1 MGLDMYL
8 NKAKRIGEVTVNEL
22 LALDSYFSYVTRP
35 NKYRDCASEKW
46 CGLDMKDVNLDL
58 VEDYITEY
66 THRYSTWDTEKK
78 YGYKTIFEQIGYWR
92 KANHIHNWFVK
103 NVQDGI
109 DECDTYEVTKEQL
122 EDLLSVCKEVLNNS
136 KLVKG
141 KVVNGQKYEN
151 GKMVN
156 IYQDGEY
163 IEDSSVA
170 EELLPTTSGFFFG
183 GTEYDE
189 WYYKD
194 VENTINIIE
203 NVLITTDFKHEVVM
217 YHSSW

>member
-8 NKAKRIGEVTVNEL
+8 NKAKRIKEATVNEL
-22 LALDSYFSYVTRP
+22 LALEGYFSYIARP
-35 NKYRDCASEKW
+35 NEYRDCTFESW

-92 KANHIHNWFVK
+92 KANHIHNWFVE
-103 NVQDGI
+103 NVQGGV
-109 DECDTYEVTKEQL
+109 DECDTYEVTREQL
-122 EDLLSVCKEVLNNS
+122 EDLLDICKKVINGS
-136 KLVKG
+136 KLIKG
-141 KVVNGQKYEN
+141 KIVNGQKYEN

-156 IYQDGEY
+156 IYEDGEY

-170 EELLPTTSGFFFG
+170 KELLPTTSGFFFG
-183 GTEYDE
+183 GTDYDE

-203 NVLITTDFKHEVVM
+203 DVIRTTDFEHEIVM

>member
-8 NKAKRIGEVTVNEL
+8 NKAKRIGKVTVNEL
-22 LALDSYFSYVTRP
+22 VELNGYFDYIVRP
-35 NKYRDCASEKW
+35 NEYRDCTSESW

-58 VEDYITEY
+58 AEDYITEY
-66 THRYSTWDTEKK
+66 VHRYSTWDTEKK

-92 KANHIHNWFVK
+92 KANHIHNWFVE

-122 EDLLSVCKEVLNNS
+122 EDLLNVCRKVLDGS

-170 EELLPTTSGFFFG
+170 KELLPTTSGFFFG

-194 VENTINIIE
+194 VENTISIIE
-203 NVLITTDFKHEVVM
+203 NVLRTTDFEHEVVM

>member
-8 NKAKRIGEVTVNEL
+8 NKAKRIGKVTVNEL
-22 LALDSYFSYVTRP
+22 VALNGYFDYIVRP
-35 NKYRDCASEKW
+35 NEYRDCTSESW

-58 VEDYITEY
+58 AEDYITEY
-66 THRYSTWDTEKK
+66 VHRYSTWDTEKK

-92 KANHIHNWFVK
+92 KANHIHNWFVE

-122 EDLLSVCKEVLNNS
+122 EDLLNVCRKVLDGS

-203 NVLITTDFKHEVVM
+203 DVLRTTDFKHEIVM

>member
-35 NKYRDCASEKW
+35 NKYRDCTSEKW

-92 KANHIHNWFVK
+92 KANHIHNWFVE

-170 EELLPTTSGFFFG
+170 EELLPTTPGFFFG

-203 NVLITTDFKHEVVM
+203 NVLRTTDFKHEVVM

>member
-22 LALDSYFSYVTRP
+22 VALNGYFDYIVRP
-35 NKYRDCASEKW
+35 NEYRDCTSESW
-46 CGLDMKDVNLDL
+46 CGLDIKDVNLDL
-58 VEDYITEY
+58 AKDYITEY
-66 THRYSTWDTEKK
+66 THKYSTLDTEKK
-78 YGYKTIFEQIGYWR
+78 YGYKTIFEQVGYWR
-92 KANHIHNWFVK
+92 KANHIHKWFVD
-103 NVQDGI
+103 NVQNGV

-122 EDLLSVCKEVLNNS
+122 EDLLNVCRKVLDNS

-141 KVVNGQKYEN
+141 KIVNGQKYEN

-203 NVLITTDFKHEVVM
+203 DVLRTTDFEHEIVM
-217 YHSSW
+217 YHASW

>member
-8 NKAKRIGEVTVNEL
+8 NKAKRIGKVTVNEL
-22 LALDSYFSYVTRP
+22 VALNGYFDYIVRP
-35 NKYRDCASEKW
+35 NEYRDCTSESW

-58 VEDYITEY
+58 AEDYITEY
-66 THRYSTWDTEKK
+66 THKYSTWDTEKK
-78 YGYKTIFEQIGYWR
+78 YGYKTIFEQIGCWR
-92 KANHIHNWFVK
+92 KANHIHKWFVD
-103 NVQDGI
+103 NVQNGV

-122 EDLLSVCKEVLNNS
+122 EDLLSVCKKVLNSS

-141 KVVNGQKYEN
+141 KVVNGKKYEN

-163 IEDSSVA
+163 IEDSSLA
-170 EELLPTTSGFFFG
+170 EALLPTTSGFFFG
-183 GTEYDE
+183 GTEYDQ
-189 WYYKD
+189 WYIEDIKY
-194 VENTINIIE
+194 TIEVIE
-203 NVLITTDFKHEVVM
+203 NVLNTTNFEHEIVM

>member
-8 NKAKRIGEVTVNEL
+8 NKAKRIGKVTVNEL
-22 LALDSYFSYVTRP
+22 VALNGYFDYIVRP
-35 NKYRDCASEKW
+35 NEYRDCTSESW
-46 CGLDMKDVNLDL
+46 CGLDMKYVNLDL
-58 VEDYITEY
+58 AEDYITEY
-66 THRYSTWDTEKK
+66 VHRYSTWDTEKK

-92 KANHIHNWFVK
+92 KANHIHNWFVE

-122 EDLLSVCKEVLNNS
+122 EDLLNVCRKVLDGS

-170 EELLPTTSGFFFG
+170 KELLPTTSGFFFG

-194 VENTINIIE
+194 VENTISIIE
-203 NVLITTDFKHEVVM
+203 NVLRTTDFEHEVVM

>member
-22 LALDSYFSYVTRP
+22 LALDSYFSYITRP
-35 NKYRDCASEKW
+35 NKYRDSTSESW

-58 VEDYITEY
+58 TESYITEY
-66 THRYSTWDTEKK
+66 THKYATWDTEKK
-78 YGYKTIFEQIGYWR
+78 YGYKTIFEQVGYWR
-92 KANHIHNWFVK
+92 KANHIHKWFVE

-109 DECDTYEVTKEQL
+109 DECNTYEVTKEQL
-122 EDLLSVCKEVLNNS
+122 KDLLSVCRKVLN
-136 KLVKG
+136 G
-141 KVVNGQKYEN
+141 
-151 GKMVN
+151 
-156 IYQDGEY
+156 
-163 IEDSSVA
+163 SVA

-183 GTEYDE
+183 STQYDE

-194 VENTINIIE
+194 VENTISIIE
-203 NVLITTDFKHEVVM
+203 DVLRTTNFEHEIVM

>member
-8 NKAKRIGEVTVNEL
+8 NKAKRIGKVTVNEL
-22 LALDSYFSYVTRP
+22 VALNDYFDYIVRP
-35 NKYRDCASEKW
+35 NEYRDCTSESW

-58 VEDYITEY
+58 VGDYITEY
-66 THRYSTWDTEKK
+66 IHRYSTWDTEKK

-92 KANHIHNWFVK
+92 KANHIHKWFVD
-103 NVQDGI
+103 NVQNGV

-122 EDLLSVCKEVLNNS
+122 EDLLNVCRKVLDGS
-136 KLVKG
+136 KLIKG

-203 NVLITTDFKHEVVM
+203 DVLRTTDFKHEIVM

>member
-8 NKAKRIGEVTVNEL
+8 NKAKRIGKVTVNEL
-22 LALDSYFSYVTRP
+22 VALNDYFDYIVRP
-35 NKYRDCASEKW
+35 NEYRDCTSESW

-58 VEDYITEY
+58 VGDYITEY
-66 THRYSTWDTEKK
+66 IHRYSTWDTEKK

-92 KANHIHNWFVK
+92 KANHIHKWFVD
-103 NVQDGI
+103 NVQNGV

-122 EDLLSVCKEVLNNS
+122 EDLLNVCRKVLDGS
-136 KLVKG
+136 KLIKG

-183 GTEYDE
+183 G
-189 WYYKD
+189 
-194 VENTINIIE
+194 N
-203 NVLITTDFKHEVVM
+203 F
-217 YHSSW
+217 

>member
-8 NKAKRIGEVTVNEL
+8 NKAKRIGKVTVNEL
-22 LALDSYFSYVTRP
+22 VALNGYFDYIVRP
-35 NKYRDCASEKW
+35 NEYRDCTSESW

-58 VEDYITEY
+58 AEDYITEY
-66 THRYSTWDTEKK
+66 VHRYSTWDTEKK

-92 KANHIHNWFVK
+92 KANHIHNWFVE

-122 EDLLSVCKEVLNNS
+122 EDLLNVCRKVLDGS

-141 KVVNGQKYEN
+141 KVVNEQKYEN

-170 EELLPTTSGFFFG
+170 KELLPTTSGFFFG

-194 VENTINIIE
+194 VENTISIIE
-203 NVLITTDFKHEVVM
+203 NVLRTTDFEHEVVM

>member
-8 NKAKRIGEVTVNEL
+8 IKAKRMGEVT
-22 LALDSYFSYVTRP
+22 
-35 NKYRDCASEKW
+35 
-46 CGLDMKDVNLDL
+46 
-58 VEDYITEY
+58 ITEY
-66 THRYSTWDTEKK
+66 IHRYSTWDTEKK
-78 YGYKTIFEQIGYWR
+78 YGDNAIFEQIGYWR
-92 KANHIHNWFVK
+92 DANHIHNWFVE

-109 DECDTYEVTKEQL
+109 DECDIYEVTKEQL

-136 KLVKG
+136 KLIKG

-151 GKMVN
+151 
-156 IYQDGEY
+156 GEY

-170 EELLPTTSGFFFG
+170 EELLPTTSGFFG

-189 WYYKD
+189 WHYKD

-203 NVLITTDFKHEVVM
+203 DVLRTTDFEHEVVM
-217 YHSSW
+217 YRSSW

>member
-8 NKAKRIGEVTVNEL
+8 NKAKRIGKVTVNEL
-22 LALDSYFSYVTRP
+22 VALNGYFDYIVRP
-35 NKYRDCASEKW
+35 NEYRDCTSESW
-46 CGLDMKDVNLDL
+46 CGLDMKGVNLDL
-58 VEDYITEY
+58 AEDYITEY
-66 THRYSTWDTEKK
+66 VHRYSTWDTEKK

-92 KANHIHNWFVK
+92 KANHIHNWFVE

-122 EDLLSVCKEVLNNS
+122 EDLLNVCRKVLDGS

-170 EELLPTTSGFFFG
+170 KELLPTTSGFFFG

-194 VENTINIIE
+194 VENTISIIE
-203 NVLITTDFKHEVVM
+203 NVLRTTDFEHEVVM

>member
-8 NKAKRIGEVTVNEL
+8 NKAKRIGKVTVHEL
-22 LALDSYFSYVTRP
+22 LALDNYFSYITRP
-35 NKYRDCASEKW
+35 NEYRDSTPESW

-58 VEDYITEY
+58 TENYITEY
-66 THRYSTWDTEKK
+66 VHRYSTWDTEKK

-92 KANHIHNWFVK
+92 KANHIHKWFVD
-103 NVQDGI
+103 NIQDGV

-122 EDLLSVCKEVLNNS
+122 EDLLSVCKKVLDNS

-141 KVVNGQKYEN
+141 KIVNGQKYEN

-170 EELLPTTSGFFFG
+170 KELLPTTSGFFFG
-183 GTEYDE
+183 GTDYDE
-189 WYYKD
+189 WYYRD
-194 VENTINIIE
+194 IENTVNIIE
-203 NVLITTDFKHEVVM
+203 NVLRTTDFEHEIVM
-217 YHSSW
+217 YCSSW

>member
-8 NKAKRIGEVTVNEL
+8 DKAKRIGEVTINEL
-22 LALDSYFSYVTRP
+22 LALDNYFSYIARP
-35 NKYRDCASEKW
+35 NKYRDSTPKSW

-66 THRYSTWDTEKK
+66 INRYSDWDTEKK

-92 KANHIHNWFVK
+92 KANHIHNWFVE

-109 DECDTYEVTKEQL
+109 DECETHEVTKKQL
-122 EDLLSVCKEVLNNS
+122 EDLLNVCKEVLDNS
-136 KLVKG
+136 DIG
-141 KVVNGQKYEN
+141 
-151 GKMVN
+151 
-156 IYQDGEY
+156 
-163 IEDSSVA
+163 DSSVA

-183 GTEYDE
+183 GTKYDE

-194 VENTINIIE
+194 VEDTIKIIE
-203 NVLITTDFKHEVVM
+203 DILKTTDFEHEVVM

>member
-8 NKAKRIGEVTVNEL
+8 NKAKRIGKVTVNEL
-22 LALDSYFSYVTRP
+22 VALNGYFDYIVRP
-35 NKYRDCASEKW
+35 NEYRDCTSESW

-58 VEDYITEY
+58 AEDYITEY
-66 THRYSTWDTEKK
+66 VHRYSTWDTEKK

-92 KANHIHNWFVK
+92 KANHIHNWFVE

-122 EDLLSVCKEVLNNS
+122 EDLLNVCRKVLDGS

-170 EELLPTTSGFFFG
+170 KELLPTTSGFFFG

-194 VENTINIIE
+194 VENTISIIE
-203 NVLITTDFKHEVVM
+203 NVLRTTDFEHEVVM

>member
-8 NKAKRIGEVTVNEL
+8 NKAKRIGKVTVNEL
-22 LALDSYFSYVTRP
+22 VALNGYFDYIVRP
-35 NKYRDCASEKW
+35 NEYRDCTFESW

-58 VEDYITEY
+58 AEDYITEY
-66 THRYSTWDTEKK
+66 THKYSTWDTEKK

-92 KANHIHNWFVK
+92 KANHIHKWFVD
-103 NVQDGI
+103 NVQNGV

-122 EDLLSVCKEVLNNS
+122 EDLLNVCRKVLDGS

-203 NVLITTDFKHEVVM
+203 DVLRTTDFKHEIVM

>member
-1 MGLDMYL
+1 
-8 NKAKRIGEVTVNEL
+8 
-22 LALDSYFSYVTRP
+22 
-35 NKYRDCASEKW
+35 
-46 CGLDMKDVNLDL
+46 MKNVNLDL

-66 THRYSTWDTEKK
+66 IHRYSTWDTEKK

-92 KANHIHNWFVK
+92 KANHIHNWFVE

-141 KVVNGQKYEN
+141 KVINGQKYEN

-203 NVLITTDFKHEVVM
+203 DVLRTTDFKHEVVM
-217 YHSSW
+217 YRSSW